1 MTEIY
6 YWEDDDK
13 AERIMAEL
21 NKRGIKY
28 EAIMLDAEVPNAQP
42 SVQCE
47 GKSYWDLGDFLK
59 YLKQLPDK
67 DA

>member
-21 NKRGIKY
+21 NKRGLKY

-42 SVQCE
+42 SVQYE